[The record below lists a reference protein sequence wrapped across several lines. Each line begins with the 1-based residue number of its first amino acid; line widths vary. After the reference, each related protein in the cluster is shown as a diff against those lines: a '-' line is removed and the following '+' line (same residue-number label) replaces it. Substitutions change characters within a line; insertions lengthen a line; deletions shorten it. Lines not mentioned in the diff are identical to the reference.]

1 MRWPPFADSLRP
13 NALLFTFLCLFVY
26 AGRIARKLFLPT
38 HFVSLC
44 CDYLCVSRRDRS
56 ERTKPFSSKTVRF
69 SLAKHVFFSCQNQS
83 GKKIGIE
90 RGWFK
95 REGPSSNGI
104 FV

>member
-1 MRWPPFADSLRP
+1 MRWPPFTYSPCL
-13 NALLFTFLCLFVY
+13 NAFLFTFLCLFVY
-26 AGRIARKLFLPT
+26 AGRIERKLFLPT
-38 HFVSLC
+38 HFVSLS
-44 CDYLCVSRRDRS
+44 CDCLCVSRRDRS
-56 ERTKPFSSKTVRF
+56 ERTKPLSSKTDWF

-83 GKKIGIE
+83 GKNIGIE